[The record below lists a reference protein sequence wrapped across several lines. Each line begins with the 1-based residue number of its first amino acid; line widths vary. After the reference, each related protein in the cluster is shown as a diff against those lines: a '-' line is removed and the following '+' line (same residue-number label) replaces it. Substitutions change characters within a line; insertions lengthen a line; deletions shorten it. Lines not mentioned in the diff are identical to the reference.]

1 MASTASELLR
11 DACLTHVACAS
22 KRDLLVMIAQ
32 STSFVLDQTAEQLLV
47 SACTSGVACL
57 SDRDL
62 WVVIAQSVV
71 SLLPT

>member
-11 DACLTHVACAS
+11 DACVTHVVCAS

-32 STSFVLDQTAEQLLV
+32 STSFVLDQTAEEILV
-47 SACTSGVACL
+47 DACESGIACL
-57 SDRDL
+57 SERDL

-71 SLLPT
+71 SLIPT